1 MAVILRFMDRPVL
14 PEDEEVMSG
23 SISHQAAT
31 HYLDVDDTR
40 FAYRLFG
47 SAGGTPL
54 VLCHRFRATMDHWD
68 PALLDILAS
77 EGPVIVFDNAGVGF
91 STGRAADSIAGMA
104 AAAASFIDALG
115 YKQVDLLGWSLG
127 GTVAQQL
134 ALDRPQLVRR
144 LVLAGTSPGGVPDS
158 PRAPD
163 KVWQVAGKPVNDDE
177 DFLYLFFTESAVSRE
192 LGLASLRRLDR
203 RLLESRAAVA
213 LESVQRQAAA
223 IGAWGAGKSSA
234 YDRLHEI
241 KAPTLVANGVHDI
254 MTHAY
259 NSYVISQRVPSAQL
273 ILYPDAGHGFLF
285 QYPKQFGKHVLEFL
299 GPPTGA
305 GEPQPLTNIL
315 PAHHKEKP

>member
-1 MAVILRFMDRPVL
+1 
-14 PEDEEVMSG
+14 MSS
-23 SISHQAAT
+23 SISEKAET
-31 HYLDVDDTR
+31 RFLDLGDVR

-47 SAGGTPL
+47 SADGTPL
-54 VLCHRFRATMDHWD
+54 VLCQRFRATMDHWD
-68 PALLDILAS
+68 PAFLDVLAAAR
-77 EGPVIVFDNAGVGF
+77 PVIVFDNAGIGF
-91 STGRAADSIAGMA
+91 STGRAADSVAGMA
-104 AAAASFIDALG
+104 ATAASLIEAIG
-115 YKQVDLLGWSLG
+115 YERVDMLGWSLG

-177 DFLYLFFTESAVSRE
+177 DFLYLFFTESAASRE

-203 RLLESRAAVA
+203 RLLGSRAAVA
-213 LESVQRQAAA
+213 PESIQRQVAA
-223 IGAWGAGKSSA
+223 IGAWGAGKNSA

-259 NSYVISQRVPSAQL
+259 NSYVISQRVPAAQL

-285 QYPKQFGKHVLEFL
+285 QYPEQFGKHVLEFL
-299 GPPTGA
+299 A
-305 GEPQPLTNIL
+305 
-315 PAHHKEKP
+315 A